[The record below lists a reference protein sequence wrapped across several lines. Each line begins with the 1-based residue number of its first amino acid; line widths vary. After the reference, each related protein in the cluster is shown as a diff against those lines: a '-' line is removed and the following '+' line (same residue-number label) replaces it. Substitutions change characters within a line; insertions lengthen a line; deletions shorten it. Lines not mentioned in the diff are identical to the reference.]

1 MARGIAFFDVDHTV
15 VKRSTG
21 RYFISVGA
29 RRGLLPLSML
39 LSVPVYYL
47 RYRYGHLDR
56 YSLEIQLPAL
66 AGHQVCELEEIA
78 REAFE
83 TKERDDIFPQAVQEV
98 EAYREQGMEV
108 VFASSSLDI
117 ILRPLADYLGVETL
131 LATSLEFQDG
141 VSTGRL
147 SGNPLL
153 GAEKRVRAKECAA
166 ERGVS
171 MADCAFYSDSYHDI
185 PLLEEVGRPVVVNPD
200 RRLRK
205 HAQSRGWE
213 IVRYQL

>member
-21 RYFISVGA
+21 RYFISVGV
-29 RRGLLPLSML
+29 RRGLLPLTML

-56 YSLEIQLPAL
+56 YTLEIQLPAL
-66 AGHQVCELEEIA
+66 AGHRADELAEIA

-83 TKERDDIFPQAVQEV
+83 TKERDDIFPQAIREV
-98 EAYREQGMEV
+98 ETSRKRGMEV

-117 ILRPLADYLGVETL
+117 ILQPLAEHLGVETL
-131 LATSLEFQDG
+131 LATRLEFENG
-141 VSTGRL
+141 MSTGRL
-147 SGNPLL
+147 EGNPLL
-153 GAEKRVRAKECAA
+153 GAEKRIRAERCAA
-166 ERGVS
+166 DRGVA

-185 PLLEEVGRPVVVNPD
+185 PLLEEVGKPVAVNPD
-200 RRLRK
+200 RRLRE
-205 HAQSRGWE
+205 HARARGWE
-213 IVRYQL
+213 IARYEL

>member
-1 MARGIAFFDVDHTV
+1 MAPGIAFFDVDHTV

-21 RYFISVGA
+21 RYFISVGV

-39 LSVPVYYL
+39 ISVPVYYL

-66 AGHQVCELEEIA
+66 AGHRVRELEEIA
-78 REAFE
+78 IEAFE
-83 TKERDDIFPQAVQEV
+83 TKERDDIFPQAVREV
-98 EAYREQGMEV
+98 EASRERGMEV

-117 ILRPLADYLGVETL
+117 ILQPLAEHLGVETL
-131 LATSLEFQDG
+131 LATSLEFEDG
-141 VSTGRL
+141 VSTGKL

-153 GAEKRVRAKECAA
+153 GAEKRVQA
-166 ERGVS
+166 ERCADERGIA

-185 PLLEEVGRPVVVNPD
+185 PLLEEVGRPVAVNPD
-200 RRLRK
+200 RRLRE
-205 HAQSRGWE
+205 HAQRRGWE
-213 IVRYQL
+213 IARYEL